1 MRLPMIR
8 RAIPQ
13 DIGAVARLFRVVR
26 RSCLPFLPDL
36 HTAADDLAFFGQH
49 VFRDCEVWV
58 AGADVIEGFCAFRA
72 GWVDH
77 LYVDPDRH
85 GQGLGSALL
94 GKAMAKNARLR
105 LWVFQRNAAAIRFYA
120 ARGFRRIDATDG
132 HGNEEREPD
141 ALLEWTRPA
150 R

>member
-1 MRLPMIR
+1 LSSVRQ
-8 RAIPQ
+8 AKHG
-13 DIGAVARLFRVVR
+13 DAAAVSRLFRLVR
-26 RSCLPFLPDL
+26 TACLPYLPDL
-36 HTAADDLAFFGQH
+36 HTPAEDFEFFRQC

-77 LYVDPDRH
+77 LHVDPDRH
-85 GQGLGSALL
+85 GQGVGSALL
-94 GKAMAKNARLR
+94 GKAMEKNARLR

-132 HGNEEREPD
+132 QRNEEREPD

>member
-1 MRLPMIR
+1 M
-8 RAIPQ
+8 
-13 DIGAVARLFRVVR
+13 ARLFRRVR
-26 RSCLPFLPDL
+26 TACLPYLPDL
-36 HTAADDLAFFGQH
+36 HTPAEDLEFFSGR

-58 AGADVIEGFCAFRA
+58 AGADGIDGFSAFRP

-77 LYVDPDRH
+77 LYVDPRCH

-94 GKAMAKNARLR
+94 DKATVKNDRLR
-105 LWVFQRNAAAIRFYA
+105 LWVFQRNTAAIQFYE

-132 HGNEEREPD
+132 GGNEEREPD
-141 ALLEWTRPA
+141 ALLEWTRPP